1 VAVLFHS
8 ARDQIRL
15 LDDFQGT
22 MVVAMAIVG
31 VMQMPVNQIA
41 DMASVGNGFVTAIG
55 PVDMVFGVA

>member
-1 VAVLFHS
+1 
-8 ARDQIRL
+8 
-15 LDDFQGT
+15 